1 MIEIVQFESSY
12 KSGWDDFIRK
22 SKNGSFL
29 FYRDYMEYH
38 SDRFQDSSFLFFKDD
53 VLIAVMPANVS
64 SGVLYSHKGLT
75 FGGIISNKQMKIELM
90 LGLVACLME
99 HLNEQRI
106 TTWIYKAVPHIY
118 HVCPAEEDLYAL
130 FRYDARL
137 IRRDVSS
144 TIRLA
149 EQIGFS
155 KNKRR
160 RIKQGEREGLTVR
173 RNSDFKEFMSIQEA
187 VLRENYDT
195 RPTHTATEIESLA
208 RRFPENIKL
217 FAAYK
222 QQLMTGGIIVYETG
236 RVAHIQYVASNSLGK
251 RIGTVESILDYLI
264 NDYYS
269 DKDYFDFGISTEM
282 GGAYLNCGLAAYK
295 EGFGARTIAYDTY
308 QINVANNEPL

>member
-1 MIEIVQFESSY
+1 MIEIAQYKSSY
-12 KSGWDDFIRK
+12 KSEWDDFISH

-38 SDRFQDSSFLFFKDD
+38 SDRFIDLSLLFFEDD

-64 SGVLYSHKGLT
+64 GAVLHSHEGLT
-75 FGGIISNKQMKIELM
+75 FGGIISSKQMKIELM
-90 LGLVACLME
+90 LDLVGCLMTY
-99 HLNEQRI
+99 LDQQRI

-118 HVCPAEEDLYAL
+118 HAYPAEEDLYAL

-137 IRRDVSS
+137 IKRDVSS
-144 TIRLA
+144 TIRLD
-149 EQIGFS
+149 ERIGFS

-160 RIKQGEREGLTVR
+160 RIKQGERNGLTIR

-187 VLRENYDT
+187 VLRDNFNT
-195 RPTHTATEIESLA
+195 KPTHTATEIESLA
-208 RRFPENIKL
+208 RRFPEDIKL

-222 QQLMTGGIIVYETG
+222 EQLMTGGIIVYETK

-251 RIGTVESILDYLI
+251 RIGAVESILDHLI
-264 NDYYS
+264 NTYYC
-269 DKDYFDFGISTEM
+269 DKEYFDFGISTEM
-282 GGAYLNCGLAAYK
+282 GGAHLNCGLAAYK

-308 QINVANNEPL
+308 QVEVASSKPL